1 MAGWADSSPQR
12 GPVLPA
18 VRHAHVRLVS
28 KDLHLLVEVDLQ
40 VVSLC
45 GRFFRLGIRHWDDD
59 PSGWSGMSPW

>member
-40 VVSLC
+40 VVWLTFSQFQ
-45 GRFFRLGIRHWDDD
+45 RD
-59 PSGWSGMSPW
+59 PCVFP